1 MKSFTIW
8 ANPFLST
15 SARELLVRSTAPHT
29 LVLAESPDHVLD
41 VGKLDERLLQAEVVF
56 GQPDPGA
63 IIQSAK
69 LRWLHISSAGY
80 TRYDTP
86 EVSSALKMLNAVM
99 TNSSSVYDAP
109 CAEHLMAFMLADAR
123 QLYPSYANQRD
134 KSGWPQNALR
144 ENTRLLADRCVLVVG
159 YGAIGR
165 RLSELLVPYPVTV
178 IGYRR
183 TPRQHSKIREVGP
196 GELGASLNEADHV
209 VNMLPDN
216 NETRHFFDAERLRQI
231 KPGARYYSIGRGTT
245 TDQRALIDA
254 LESGH
259 LAAAY
264 LDVTDPEPLPPN
276 HPLWSTKNCYI
287 TPHTGGGH
295 RNESE
300 RIVEHF
306 IENLRRFK
314 SQKDLLDR
322 LV

>member
-8 ANPFLST
+8 ANPFLSA
-15 SARELLVRSTAPHT
+15 SARELLVRSTTPHT
-29 LVLAESPDHVLD
+29 LVLAESPEHVLD

-63 IIQSAK
+63 IIQSAE

-86 EVSSALKMLNAVM
+86 EARSALKKQNAVM

-144 ENTRLLADRCVLVVG
+144 ENTRLLANQCVLVAG

-183 TPRQHSKIREVGP
+183 TPRQHLKIREIGP

-209 VNMLPDN
+209 VNTLPDN
-216 NETRHFFDAERLRQI
+216 KETRHFFDAERLRQI
-231 KPGARYYSIGRGTT
+231 KPGARYYCIGRGTT
-245 TDQRALIDA
+245 TDQQALIDA

-295 RNESE
+295 CNESE

-306 IENLRRFK
+306 IENLRRFE

-322 LV
+322 LI